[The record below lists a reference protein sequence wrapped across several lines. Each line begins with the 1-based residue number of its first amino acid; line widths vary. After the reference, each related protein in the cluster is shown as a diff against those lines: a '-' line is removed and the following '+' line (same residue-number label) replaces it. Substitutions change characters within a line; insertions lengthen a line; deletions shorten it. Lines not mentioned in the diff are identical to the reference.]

1 MGWTIG
7 TCSMSTCNC
16 LGAAKM
22 ASVSEKNGNS
32 VSGGKPER
40 GGLTG
45 SGTGLEPKPIR
56 VSVIDDDPMIC
67 QAMSLILNDYS
78 HGRIEVV
85 STSTDGETCVR
96 RAAEEKPDVVL
107 MDMRMPQYDGSY
119 GITRIKADFPDIRV
133 LVLTTFDDRETVDA
147 AVQGGADGY
156 ILKEMEDDKV
166 IQSVKA
172 VCAGIRVFGGSVF
185 EGMRR
190 QMAPAGAG
198 PGLDLTPR
206 ERDIMRLVAQGMD
219 NREIA
224 AGLFLA
230 EGTVRNNI
238 SRLLEKLKLKD
249 RTQLA
254 VFTVKNNLDV

>member
-1 MGWTIG
+1 MIKVVIADDIQI
-7 TCSMSTCNC
+7 
-16 LGAAKM
+16 L
-22 ASVSEKNGNS
+22 
-32 VSGGKPER
+32 R
-40 GGLTG
+40 QGLKAI
-45 SGTGLEPKPIR
+45 LEQ
-56 VSVIDDDPMIC
+56 DDE
-67 QAMSLILNDYS
+67 
-78 HGRIEVV
+78 IEVAGLAA
-85 STSTDGETCVR
+85 DGREAWQLCR
-96 RAAEEKPDVVL
+96 KLKPDVVL

-198 PGLDLTPR
+198 ADLDLTPR

>member
-1 MGWTIG
+1 MIKAVIADDIQI
-7 TCSMSTCNC
+7 
-16 LGAAKM
+16 L
-22 ASVSEKNGNS
+22 
-32 VSGGKPER
+32 R
-40 GGLTG
+40 QGLKAI
-45 SGTGLEPKPIR
+45 LEQ
-56 VSVIDDDPMIC
+56 DD
-67 QAMSLILNDYS
+67 
-78 HGRIEVV
+78 GIEVAGLAA
-85 STSTDGETCVR
+85 DGREAWQLCR
-96 RAAEEKPDVVL
+96 KLKPDVVL

-133 LVLTTFDDRETVDA
+133 LVLTTFDARETVDA

-190 QMAPAGAG
+190 QMALPGAKAD
-198 PGLDLTPR
+198 LDLTPR
-206 ERDIMRLVAQGMD
+206 EMDIMRLVAQGMD

-254 VFTVKNNLDV
+254 VFAVKNNLDV